1 MIRMLHIAASM
12 SPSGIGNFIMNA
24 YRSVDRSKVQFD
36 FVVCE
41 HREVSFDDEIA
52 QMGGKVFYV
61 TRKSVSPWKNF
72 NETRAIVKKGHYDYV
87 FRHTDVS
94 TVALDLFA
102 AKLGG
107 AKNRIAHSHS
117 TSAKRIWLHKLF
129 RPFLNAVCTERFAC
143 SKDAGTWM
151 YGRRKKYR
159 IIMNGIDIP
168 KFLYQPKVRAQVRE
182 EFGIGADTLVLGH
195 VGNYMPVKNHAFMI
209 DLFSKVKKQCP
220 DSKLLLV
227 GDGSLR
233 GQMEQQISELAL
245 EKDVILTGV
254 RHDIPGLLQ
263 AMDVFLF
270 PSFYEGMPIALVEAQ
285 TAGLACVISDIIT
298 TDVCVTEQV
307 TRLPLADGADVWV
320 KAACEAA
327 ELSAQVRMAELK
339 DNETERTGCG
349 GQIAAAGFDV
359 RKLGEV
365 YVRLAEENT

>member
-41 HREVSFDDEIA
+41 HREVSFDEEIA
-52 QMGGKVFYV
+52 QMGGQVFYV

-72 NETRAIVKKGHYDYV
+72 NETRAIVKKGNYDYV

-117 TSAKRIWLHKLF
+117 TSAKKVWLHKLF

-143 SKDAGTWM
+143 SNDAGKWM
-151 YGRRKKYR
+151 YGKRKKFR
-159 IIMNGIDIP
+159 VIMNGIDIP
-168 KFLYQPKVRAQVRE
+168 RFVYRPQVRTQVRE
-182 EFGIGADTLVLGH
+182 ELGIGADTLVLGH

-209 DLFSKVKKQCP
+209 DLFSKVQKQCP

-233 GQMEQQISELAL
+233 EQMEQQIKELDL
-245 EKDVILTGV
+245 EKHVILTGV
-254 RHDIPGLLQ
+254 RHDIPRLLQ
-263 AMDVFLF
+263 AMDAFLF

-285 TAGLACVISDIIT
+285 TAGLACVISDVIT
-298 TDVCVTEQV
+298 PDVCVTEQI
-307 TRLPLADGADVWV
+307 TRLPLADGVDAWAQ
-320 KAACEAA
+320 AACVAA
-327 ELSAQVRMAELK
+327 KLSAQVRMA
-339 DNETERTGCG
+339 DINENQNEQKGCG

-365 YVRLAEENT
+365 YVSLVEENT